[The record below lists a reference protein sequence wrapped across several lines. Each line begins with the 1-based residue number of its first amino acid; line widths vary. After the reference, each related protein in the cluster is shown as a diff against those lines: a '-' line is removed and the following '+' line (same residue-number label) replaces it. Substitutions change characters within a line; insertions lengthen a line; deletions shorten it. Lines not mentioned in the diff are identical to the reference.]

1 MYTKNQQVNNK
12 IEDSRKSVVSRIW
25 HSVVSFIIGLSA
37 FFIFKLLVMIPL
49 NLFTTVRN
57 RDLMEGVGA
66 LLFIFCI
73 YLAIKYTKYLN
84 TQQSTKGLVIK
95 KVITVVVGIFAMIFS
110 TVILALSR
118 GSAT

>member
-1 MYTKNQQVNNK
+1 
-12 IEDSRKSVVSRIW
+12 
-25 HSVVSFIIGLSA
+25 
-37 FFIFKLLVMIPL
+37 MIPL

-84 TQQSTKGLVIK
+84 AQQSTKGLAIK
-95 KVITVVVGIFAMIFS
+95 KVMTVVCGLFAMIFS